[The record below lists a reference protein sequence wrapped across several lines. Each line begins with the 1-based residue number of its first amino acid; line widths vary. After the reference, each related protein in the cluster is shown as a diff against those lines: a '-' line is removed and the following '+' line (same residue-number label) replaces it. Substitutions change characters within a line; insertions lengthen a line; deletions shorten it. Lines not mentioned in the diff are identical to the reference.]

1 MKKEQIRRS
10 VLHLFAI
17 IAVGIL
23 LTGGEVQAQI
33 PSLKTSIING
43 AAETDITGNP
53 INAHGGGFL
62 KIGNYYYLIG
72 ENRQKDVLVSCYRS
86 TDLINWEFRG
96 DLLTRSSDS
105 ELKNANL
112 ERPKVIYN
120 ETTKKFVMW
129 MHYELSSDYSYAR
142 AAVATSDD
150 IEKPF
155 TYLKSFQPLDNMS
168 RDCNLYKDTDGKAY
182 FISSTRE
189 NRDMNLYELTKDYLS
204 IKSKTGT
211 FWVDAQREA
220 PAIMKRGYYYFIMT
234 SFCTGWEPN
243 QAKYAWSESLSGPW
257 SGLKDIGSP
266 TSYNSQPTFILPIEG
281 EKTTSYIYVGDRWDP
296 ALYSNSRS
304 IYLPLT
310 FENDT
315 TMKMDWVK
323 KVMPNLVTGEL
334 LTQDEPQHQV
344 RIKSK
349 WSGEYLSLKKN
360 QDSTTNVAAYK
371 LGYLQP
377 NLRWEIFPSNK
388 ELVRIKHVQTGK
400 FLEAEENNQTR
411 LSEEKK
417 SDLQLWKE
425 IRQKDGWCKLINKA
439 TGKALTIERSNSRKT
454 ELLYTSDYSKESD
467 ANYDKQDF
475 LLAPVY
481 E

>member
-1 MKKEQIRRS
+1 MKKEQMHRS
-10 VLHLFAI
+10 FLYFIAI
-17 IAVGIL
+17 IAFGVL
-23 LTGGEVQAQI
+23 STGVKIQAQV
-33 PSLKTSIING
+33 PSLKTAIING
-43 AAETDITGNP
+43 AAETDIKGNP

-86 TDLINWEFRG
+86 TDLINWEFRS
-96 DLLTRSSDS
+96 DLLTRNSDP
-105 ELKNANL
+105 ELNNANI

-129 MHYELSSDYSYAR
+129 MHYELRSDYSYAR

-155 TYLKSFQPLDNMS
+155 TYLNSFQPLDNMS

-204 IKSKTGT
+204 IKLKVGT
-211 FWVDAQREA
+211 LWVDAQREA
-220 PAIMKRGYYYFIMT
+220 PAIMKRGNYYFIMT
-234 SFCTGWEPN
+234 SYCTGWEPN
-243 QAKYAWSESLSGPW
+243 QAKYAWSGSLAGPW
-257 SGLKDIGSP
+257 SELKDIGSP
-266 TSYNSQPTFILPIEG
+266 TSYNTQPTFILPIVGKE
-281 EKTTSYIYVGDRWDP
+281 TTSYMYVGDRWDP
-296 ALYSNSRS
+296 TLYSNSRT
-304 IYLPLT
+304 IYLPLV

-323 KVMPNLVTGEL
+323 KVIPNLVTGEL
-334 LTQDEPQHQV
+334 LTQKEPDYQI

-349 WSGEYLSLKKN
+349 WSGEYLSLQNN
-360 QDSTTNVAAYK
+360 QGNTTNVTAYK

-377 NLRWEIFPSNK
+377 NLRWEIYPSDN

-400 FLEAEENNQTR
+400 FLEAEENNQTK

-425 IRQKDGWCKLINKA
+425 IRQKDGWSKLINKA
-439 TGKALTIERSNSRKT
+439 TGKALTIERSDNTKV
-454 ELLYTSDYSKESD
+454 ELLYTSEYSKVHD
-467 ANYDKQDF
+467 ANYDKQGF